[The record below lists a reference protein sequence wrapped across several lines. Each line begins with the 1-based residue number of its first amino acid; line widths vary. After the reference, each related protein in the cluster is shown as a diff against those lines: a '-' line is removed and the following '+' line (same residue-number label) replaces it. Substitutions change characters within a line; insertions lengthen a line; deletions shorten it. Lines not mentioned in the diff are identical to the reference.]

1 MLQNMRKINKSF
13 SSQEGSYF
21 YICMKIHIYFVVINN
36 NIKEEIIMTKMDYIA
51 RQLIETDGEYED
63 VIGFITD
70 MHFHQEPNGD
80 IFANDSENTI
90 QLLFSAGYC
99 YHFAIILNHLFPGG
113 TICLAAPFGH
123 IVYVYKE
130 FAFDINGVSDVETHC
145 FIPVSELSQE
155 ELNDF
160 IHVPGRHCARECTP
174 DNIIINWIDHCL
186 VKRDKHFI
194 FALTAND
201 FPNSRIPLDEK
212 YKKTRKSVVE
222 EYATVLSNYYRKN
235 NNYTH
240 KEADELKSA
249 IIRDFA

>member
-1 MLQNMRKINKSF
+1 
-13 SSQEGSYF
+13 
-21 YICMKIHIYFVVINN
+21 
-36 NIKEEIIMTKMDYIA
+36 MTKMDYVTEQL
-51 RQLIETDGEYED
+51 QLIGTDGEYED
-63 VIGFITD
+63 IIGFIAN

-130 FAFDINGVSDVETHC
+130 FVFDINGVSDVETHC
-145 FIPVSELSQE
+145 IIPASELSQE
-155 ELNDF
+155 ELNGF
-160 IHVPGRHCARECTP
+160 THVPGRPCTREFTS
-174 DNIIINWIDHCL
+174 DDIIINWIDRCF
-186 VKRDKHFI
+186 VKRDKRFI

-201 FPNSRIPLDEK
+201 FPNSKMSLDEK
-212 YKKTRKSVVE
+212 YKKAKESVVE
-222 EYATVLSNYYRKN
+222 EYATVLSNYYRKH

-240 KEADELKSA
+240 KEADELKLA